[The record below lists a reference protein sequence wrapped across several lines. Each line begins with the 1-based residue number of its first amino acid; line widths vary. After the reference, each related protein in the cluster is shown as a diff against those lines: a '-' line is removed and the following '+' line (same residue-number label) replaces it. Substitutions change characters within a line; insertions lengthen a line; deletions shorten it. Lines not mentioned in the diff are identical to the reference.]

1 MIIFIDSNGTENVI
15 RNDQIAIDLFK
26 RGSITPDTMVKTS
39 IRGEWKKAKEIELFS
54 EFVEVKEP
62 QKEETIKE
70 EAVIEENV
78 SNIDEETKTISNEV
92 IDNNHEDNIQ
102 YNSSV
107 PSTKSEISEKEKIEF
122 SEEKLSEPEINDNS
136 NEETA
141 QQETEPPVY
150 QARHHKKVGFFKA
163 IKICLSKYFDFK
175 GRARRSE
182 YWYFFLFII
191 LGSVLLAFIEGL
203 YSGLTGQLNVDESIF
218 ANIFYL
224 LIGIPSLAVSV
235 RRLHDIGR
243 TGWWVLISFIPI
255 AGSII
260 LLIWHCID
268 GEKDTN
274 IYGISP
280 KY

>member
-1 MIIFIDSNGTENVI
+1 MIIFIDGNGTENVI
-15 RNDQIAIDLFK
+15 RNDQIAIDIFK

-39 IRGEWKKAKEIELFS
+39 IRGEWKKAKEIEIFS
-54 EFVEVKEP
+54 EFVEVKET
-62 QKEETIKE
+62 QKEEIIKE
-70 EAVIEENV
+70 EPVIEENV
-78 SNIDEETKTISNEV
+78 SNTEEETETISNEV
-92 IDNNHEDNIQ
+92 TDNKEDNIQ

-122 SEEKLSEPEINDNS
+122 SEEKLSAPETNVNS
-136 NEETA
+136 NVETA
-141 QQETEPPVY
+141 QQKRETPVY

-191 LGSVLLAFIEGL
+191 VGSVLLAFIEGL
-203 YSGLTGQLNVDESIF
+203 YSGLTGQFNVDESIF

-274 IYGISP
+274 IYGVSP

>member
-54 EFVEVKEP
+54 EYVEVK
-62 QKEETIKE
+62 ETIKE
-70 EAVIEENV
+70 EIIKDGPIIEENV
-78 SNIDEETKTISNEV
+78 SNIEEVSETISNEV
-92 IDNNHEDNIQ
+92 TDNEEDNIQ

-107 PSTKSEISEKEKIEF
+107 PSTKSDMSNKENIEF
-122 SEEKLSEPEINDNS
+122 SEEKLSEPEINVNS
-136 NEETA
+136 NEETT
-141 QQETEPPVY
+141 QQKTEPPVY
-150 QARHHKKVGFFKA
+150 QARHHKKVGFGKA
-163 IKICLSKYFDFK
+163 IKICFAKYFDFK

-182 YWYFFLFII
+182 YWYFFLFVI
-191 LGSVLLAFIEGL
+191 LVSFVLAFIEGF
-203 YSGLTGQLNVDESIF
+203 YAGYTGQLDFEQSVF

-224 LIGIPSLAVSV
+224 FVLIPSIAVSV

-243 TGWWVLISFIPI
+243 TGWWFLISFIPI

-260 LLIWHCID
+260 LLIWHCFD

-274 IYGISP
+274 IYGVSP

>member
-15 RNDQIAIDLFK
+15 RNDQIAIDLLK

-39 IRGEWKKAKEIELFS
+39 IRGEWKKAKEIEIFS
-54 EFVEVKEP
+54 DFVEVKES

-78 SNIDEETKTISNEV
+78 SNIDEETETISNEV
-92 IDNNHEDNIQ
+92 TDSDEDNIQ

-107 PSTKSEISEKEKIEF
+107 PSTKSEISKKEKIEF
-122 SEEKLSEPEINDNS
+122 SEEKLSEPEINVNS
-136 NEETA
+136 NEETT
-141 QQETEPPVY
+141 QQEKEPPVY
-150 QARHHKKVGFFKA
+150 QARHHKKVGFVKA
-163 IKICLSKYFDFK
+163 IKICFAKYFDFK

-182 YWYFFLFII
+182 YWYFFLFVI
-191 LGSVLLAFIEGL
+191 LVSFILSFAEGF
-203 YSGLTGQLNVDESIF
+203 YYGYTGQYFEDVIL

-224 LIGIPSLAVSV
+224 FVLIPSIAVSV
-235 RRLHDIGR
+235 RCLHDIGR

-274 IYGISP
+274 IYGVSP

>member
-39 IRGEWKKAKEIELFS
+39 IRGEWKKAKEIEIFS
-54 EFVEVKEP
+54 DFVEVKES

-78 SNIDEETKTISNEV
+78 SNIDEETETISNEV
-92 IDNNHEDNIQ
+92 TDSDEDNIQ

-107 PSTKSEISEKEKIEF
+107 PSTKSEISKKEKIEF
-122 SEEKLSEPEINDNS
+122 SEEKLSEPEINVNS
-136 NEETA
+136 NEETT
-141 QQETEPPVY
+141 QQEKEPPVY

-203 YSGLTGQLNVDESIF
+203 YSGLTGQFNVDESIF

-224 LIGIPSLAVSV
+224 FIVIPSLAVSV

-274 IYGISP
+274 IYGLSP

>member
-26 RGSITPDTMVKTS
+26 RGSITSDTMVKTS

-92 IDNNHEDNIQ
+92 IDNNDEDNIQ

-107 PSTKSEISEKEKIEF
+107 PSTKSDINEKENIEF
-122 SEEKLSEPEINDNS
+122 SEEKLSEPDINNNS
-136 NEETA
+136 NKETA

-150 QARHHKKVGFFKA
+150 QARHHKKVGFGKA
-163 IKICLSKYFDFK
+163 IKICFAKYFDFK

-182 YWYFFLFII
+182 YWYFLLFILLTSVV
-191 LGSVLLAFIEGL
+191 LGFIEGL
-203 YSGLTGQLNVDESIF
+203 LQVSMGWFDFEASLLANLFTLFILFPSI
-218 ANIFYL
+218 
-224 LIGIPSLAVSV
+224 AVSV

-243 TGWWVLISFIPI
+243 TGWWILISFIPI

-274 IYGISP
+274 IYGVSP

>member
-1 MIIFIDSNGTENVI
+1 MIIFIDINGTENVI

-39 IRGEWKKAKEIELFS
+39 IRGEWKKAREIELFS
-54 EFVEVKEP
+54 EFAEVKET
-62 QKEETIKE
+62 QKEKIVKE

-78 SNIDEETKTISNEV
+78 SNIDEKTETISNEV
-92 IDNNHEDNIQ
+92 IDNNDEDNIQ

-107 PSTKSEISEKEKIEF
+107 PSTKSDISKKENIEF
-122 SEEKLSEPEINDNS
+122 SEEKLPEPEINVNS
-136 NEETA
+136 NEETTHK
-141 QQETEPPVY
+141 EKEPPVY
-150 QARHHKKVGFFKA
+150 QARHHKKVGFGKA
-163 IKICLSKYFDFK
+163 IKVCLSKYFDFK

-182 YWYFFLFII
+182 YWYFFLFIVV
-191 LGSVLLAFIEGL
+191 GSVLLAFIEGL
-203 YSGLTGQLNVDESIF
+203 YSGLTGQFNVDESIF

-274 IYGISP
+274 IYGVSP